1 MSTPIRTAH
10 VTGWGRYAPT
20 QVLTNHDLER
30 MVDTS
35 DEWIVSRTGIRERR
49 VAAAHETTA
58 SMAAVAAMRAIR
70 TAGIEPDEIDLI
82 LLATLTPDYWM
93 PSTAAL
99 VKEAI
104 GNTRA
109 AAMDVAAACSGFV
122 YAYAT
127 AHAYITSGMAKHVL
141 VIGAELLTRF
151 LDYTDRNTCI
161 LFGDGAGA
169 VVLSASDEPG
179 GGLGI
184 EMTTEPQGAYMIWLP
199 AGGAKSPPSAETVA
213 RGEHYVRMEG
223 KETYRFA
230 TRTLATTAL
239 TSIEKAG
246 LKPSDID
253 LFIPHQANIR
263 IIEAVAKGLD
273 LPMERMFVN
282 LDKYGNTSAASV
294 PIALAEAV
302 NEGRVKVG
310 DRIVI
315 VAFGAGFTSGAVT
328 IEWTADPA
336 RGIAGDA
343 AVDPNDIQV
352 RLPVDWDSVDPIPEA
367 LAELMRR
374 PGSVDVPLDDVV
386 PGEQASKPAGGPG
399 MIDLSGKTALVT
411 GGSRGIG
418 RAIAI
423 RLATQGADV
432 AFTYKGN
439 ADAAAETTALH
450 RGPRSKGARDPGRR
464 LAGGDRG
471 RRSSRP
477 SSRRSARSTS
487 WSTTPGVT
495 RDDLIMRMS
504 VEAWREVLET
514 NLYGAFYMIKAVTRP
529 MLKAK
534 GGRIINITSVS
545 GQAGQ
550 MGQANYSSAK
560 AGLIGLTKATARELA
575 SRSITVNAVA
585 PGFVLTELTQDLPD
599 ALKDEITAR
608 TPLGRFGETA
618 EIAER
623 RRVPRQRRG
632 RLHHRAGPRR
642 RRRPGDDVG
651 ESDQAAP
658 DPPDG
663 IPATPC

>member
-1 MSTPIRTAH
+1 MSTPVRHAH
-10 VTGWGRYAPT
+10 VTGWGRYAPS

-239 TSIEKAG
+239 TAIERAG

-273 LPMERMFVN
+273 LPMDRMFVN

-310 DRIVI
+310 DHIVI
-315 VAFGAGFTSGAVT
+315 VAFGAGFTSGAVA

-343 AVDPNDIQV
+343 AVQPEDIVGPAAGRLGLGRPDPGGAG
-352 RLPVDWDSVDPIPEA
+352 RA
-367 LAELMRR
+367 HA
-374 PGSVDVPLDDVV
+374 
-386 PGEQASKPAGGPG
+386 PAGHGRR
-399 MIDLSGKTALVT
+399 AA
-411 GGSRGIG
+411 RRRRAG
-418 RAIAI
+418 RAG
-423 RLATQGADV
+423 GAPSRRSGHDRPERQDRPRDGWV
-432 AFTYKGN
+432 ARHRAGHRP
-439 ADAAAETTALH
+439 AA
-450 RGPRSKGARDPGRR
+450 GDPGRGR
-464 LAGGDRG
+464 RVHLQGQHRG
-471 RRSSRP
+471 RRRRRSGSVEALGRRALAIQGDASQAEVRRRGRQGR

-487 WSTTPGVT
+487 WSTTP
-495 RDDLIMRMS
+495 
-504 VEAWREVLET
+504 
-514 NLYGAFYMIKAVTRP
+514 
-529 MLKAK
+529 
-534 GGRIINITSVS
+534 
-545 GQAGQ
+545 
-550 MGQANYSSAK
+550 
-560 AGLIGLTKATARELA
+560 A
-575 SRSITVNAVA
+575 S
-585 PGFVLTELTQDLPD
+585 
-599 ALKDEITAR
+599 
-608 TPLGRFGETA
+608 
-618 EIAER
+618 
-623 RRVPRQRRG
+623 
-632 RLHHRAGPRR
+632 
-642 RRRPGDDVG
+642 
-651 ESDQAAP
+651 
-658 DPPDG
+658 
-663 IPATPC
+663 PATT